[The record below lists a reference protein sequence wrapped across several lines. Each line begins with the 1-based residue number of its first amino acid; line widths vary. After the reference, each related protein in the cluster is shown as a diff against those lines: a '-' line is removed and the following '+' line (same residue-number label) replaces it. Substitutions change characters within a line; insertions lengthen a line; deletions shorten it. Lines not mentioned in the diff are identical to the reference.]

1 MCTSPSVHLFADS
14 SYAGTSGL
22 QLIMDVNA
30 GASHGN
36 HHQLSIFL
44 PYSYLLQ
51 ALLWS
56 KSLEAGF
63 NLLVG

>member
-1 MCTSPSVHLFADS
+1 
-14 SYAGTSGL
+14 
-22 QLIMDVNA
+22 MDVNA

-63 NLLVG
+63 KILAG